1 MLRAIAIAALLAALI
16 PGVARGAPWR
26 WPVRGRVVGSFTL
39 SPGAPYAAGQRRG
52 LAIRASP
59 GSSVVSVC
67 AGRVAFAGSV
77 GRAGP
82 TLSVVCGAVR
92 ATYQGLRA
100 IALRHGAIV
109 LPGAPVGVVGAAGV
123 LHLGARVERGAR
135 GPLRYTDPA
144 RLLGDPPRR
153 LPPLGRAPRAGSR
166 PSRPTGPRPVLR
178 SPPVAIRDRGPE
190 AGPAR
195 APTVAWWGLGL
206 LGAATPV
213 GALTRRRRRQ
223 RRLARV
229 SRALRLDGRP

>member
-26 WPVRGRVVGSFTL
+26 WPVRGRIVGFFTL
-39 SPGAPYAAGQRRG
+39 SPDAPYAAGRRRG
-52 LAIRASP
+52 IAIRASP
-59 GSSVVSVC
+59 GSSVVSAC

-82 TLSVVCGAVR
+82 TLSVVCGALR

-100 IALRHGAIV
+100 ITLRHGSIV
-109 LPGAPVGVVGAAGV
+109 LPGAPVGVVGPAGV
-123 LHLGARVERGAR
+123 LRLGARVEGGAR

-153 LPPLGRAPRAGSR
+153 LPPLGRAPRPGAH
-166 PSRPTGPRPVLR
+166 PFRPTEPRPVLR
-178 SPPVAIRDRGPE
+178 PPSVAIRDPGPE
-190 AGPAR
+190 ARPAR
-195 APTVAWWGLGL
+195 APTVAWLGLGVL
-206 LGAATPV
+206 AAATPV
-213 GALTRRRRRQ
+213 GALTRRRRRK
-223 RRLARV
+223 RRIALA

>member
-26 WPVRGRVVGSFTL
+26 WPVRGRVVGSFAL
-39 SPGAPYAAGQRRG
+39 SPDALYAAGQRRG
-52 LAIRASP
+52 IAIRAAP
-59 GSSVVSVC
+59 GSPVVSAC

-82 TLSVVCGAVR
+82 TLSVRCGALR

-100 IALRHGAIV
+100 ITLRHGAIV

-135 GPLRYTDPA
+135 GPLRYIDPA
-144 RLLGDPPRR
+144 RLLGDPARR
-153 LPPLGRAPRAGSR
+153 LPPLGRAPRPGSR
-166 PSRPTGPRPVLR
+166 RSRPTEPHPVLL
-178 SPPVAIRDRGPE
+178 PPPLVIRDRGP
-190 AGPAR
+190 ARPPAR
-195 APTVAWWGLGL
+195 APTLAWLGLGL
-206 LGAATPV
+206 LAAATPV

-223 RRLARV
+223 RRIARA